1 MKNKV
6 AAVPYNIWM
15 VIFIVVPL
23 LLVLYFAFTT
33 QIPVSLVGEQRQA
46 IDYETEDGGDGD
58 ADSAWDADADENVDN
73 ADEGDEY
80 TVDGDDADTDEDY
93 DEDGYAAPVETVTVF
108 TFDNISSVGRFAPVL
123 MRSIALAAIATI
135 ICLIVCYPI
144 SYIISRSAENRQRTF
159 LMLVILPMWMNF
171 LLRTYA
177 WMTILENNGL
187 INRFF
192 GLFGL
197 GPFKLINTG
206 GAVVL
211 GMVYNYMP
219 FMILPLYS
227 IMTKIDLTTLEA
239 ARDLGADARKVF
251 TRVVLPLSMPGVKT
265 GITMVFVPA
274 VSTFIISR
282 MLGGGGN
289 LLIGDLIDLQF
300 LGNAY
305 NPNLGAA
312 ISIALMVLILLC
324 MSIFNQFGSEEEME
338 GALL

>member
-1 MKNKV
+1 VKKST
-6 AAVPYNIWM
+6 AAFPYTIWM

-23 LLVLYFAFTT
+23 LLVAFFAFTA
-33 QIPVSLVGEQRQA
+33 Q
-46 IDYETEDGGDGD
+46 
-58 ADSAWDADADENVDN
+58 
-73 ADEGDEY
+73 
-80 TVDGDDADTDEDY
+80 
-93 DEDGYAAPVETVTVF
+93 APVEGGLEGETHTVF
-108 TFDNISSVGRFAPVL
+108 TLDNISQVGKFAPVL
-123 MRSIALAAIATI
+123 LRSVYLAAIATV
-135 ICLIVCYPI
+135 ICLLICYPI
-144 SYIISRSAENRQRTF
+144 AYIISRGGGVYQRTL
-159 LMLVILPMWMNF
+159 LMLVMLPMWMNF

-177 WMTILENNGL
+177 WMTLLEKNGL

-197 GPFKLINTG
+197 GPFEMINTG

-227 IMTKIDLTTLEA
+227 IMTKIETTTIEA
-239 ARDLGADARKVF
+239 ARDLGADGIRVF
-251 TRVVLPLSMPGVKT
+251 TRVVFPMSMPGIKT

-282 MLGGGGN
+282 MLGGGGY

-312 ISIALMVLILLC
+312 ISLVLMVLILLC
-324 MSIFNQFGSEEEME
+324 MSIFNQFGNEEEME
-338 GALL
+338 GTLL